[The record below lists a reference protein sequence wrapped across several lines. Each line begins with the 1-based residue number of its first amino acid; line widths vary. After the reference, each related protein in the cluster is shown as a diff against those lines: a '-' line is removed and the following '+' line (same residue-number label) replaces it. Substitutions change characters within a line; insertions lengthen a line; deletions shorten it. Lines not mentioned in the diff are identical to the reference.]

1 MKIFALAAVL
11 AVLLPAGANAQ
22 SADAL
27 LQSKGCLGCH
37 AVDKRVVGPAFQ
49 EVAARYKGDR
59 AAPAKLA
66 SVLKEGKGH
75 PMKVDASDAELKTL
89 VQFVLAQGGDKPAP
103 AAVKAPVN
111 APAPTALLESKGC
124 LNCHAVDKRV
134 VGPAFQEVAARY
146 QGDGGAPAK
155 LFGALKQGQGH
166 PVRVD
171 ATDAE
176 LKTLVQFVLAQ
187 GTAKPAGKPA
197 AAAPASMPLTKDVC
211 LSCHGNE
218 GFSTTRADGKPRP
231 LHVTKDRFEYSVH
244 GKRECVE
251 CHKDITEI
259 PHRPGVAH
267 RVSCITCHETLW
279 KSLEENRST
288 EYKRLGVVADNIQ
301 RYLRSVH
308 ARPSSEDQ
316 SRTNATCYNCHD
328 AHYVY
333 PLGSTGRA
341 DWRLNIPN
349 VCGKCHTKERELYA
363 TSVHGRE
370 VLKSGNPAAAV
381 CSDCHTT
388 HDIESPAKEA
398 TKLVIVKNC
407 GNCHR
412 ESFRTYTQTYHGQVH
427 KLGYTYTAKCY
438 DCHGSH
444 TIQRVS
450 DPASR
455 VHPDNRLQTC
465 QTCHVRASAGFV
477 TFQPHAST
485 HDRERYPVMF
495 WVSKFM
501 IALIVSVFLFFWTHC
516 LLWFYREYRDRKE
529 GKTYPHITTAS
540 LPPRLQEAAKGKHY
554 RRFGPVW
561 RTAHLFFALSLMT
574 LALTGMAAF
583 YSETTWAA
591 NVVRWLGGPWV
602 AALIHRVAA
611 VTILSIFLAQIVY
624 FLIRLA
630 PRWRDFDW
638 FSHRSLVPGPQDVRD
653 IIAMFRW
660 FFGKGPRPVFGRW
673 SYWERFDY
681 WAPFW
686 GLAVVGGSGLMLWFK
701 EATAAV
707 WPGWMFNVATLAHGE
722 EAFLAICFLFTV
734 HFFNNHFRPDKLPP
748 PDIVMFTGTMSLEDF
763 AREHTVEY
771 RELVASGEI
780 EKHLVD
786 VPSRA
791 MTLGSRILGLCL
803 LAVGLTILTLVLI
816 GFIGQAG

>member
-1 MKIFALAAVL
+1 AQ
-11 AVLLPAGANAQ
+11 PAQ
-22 SADAL
+22 AL
-27 LQSKGCLGCH
+27 LQAKGCLGCH

-49 EVAARYKGDR
+49 EVAAKYKGDSG
-59 AAPAKLA
+59 AQAKLTE
-66 SVLKEGKGH
+66 VLKAGKGH
-75 PMKVDASDAELKTL
+75 PMK
-89 VQFVLAQGGDKPAP
+89 
-103 AAVKAPVN
+103 
-111 APAPTALLESKGC
+111 
-124 LNCHAVDKRV
+124 
-134 VGPAFQEVAARY
+134 
-146 QGDGGAPAK
+146 
-155 LFGALKQGQGH
+155 
-166 PVRVD
+166 VD

-176 LKTLVQFVLAQ
+176 LKTLVQYVLAQGGAAAQKPAGKAAPATQTSSEQSNARAVRGSALLAEKGCFNCHAVEKRVVGPAFQEIAGKYKGDASAPQKLASMLKDGQGHPVKVDASDADLRTIAQFVLAQ
-187 GTAKPAGKPA
+187 APAKPAGKPSA
-197 AAAPASMPLTKDVC
+197 APSQAAAPAVPLTNDTC

-218 GFSTTRADGKPRP
+218 GFSATRADGRPRS
-231 LHVTKDRFEYSVH
+231 LHVVKDKFGYSVH
-244 GKRECVE
+244 GKRQCVE

-259 PHRPGVAH
+259 PHKLGVQH
-267 RVSCITCHETLW
+267 RVSCISCHEELW
-279 KSLEENRST
+279 KSLEEHRST
-288 EYKRLGVVADNIQ
+288 EYQRLGVVVDNIQ
-301 RYLRSVH
+301 RYLKSVH
-308 ARPSSEDQ
+308 ARPNREDQ

-333 PLGSTGRA
+333 PVGSTGRA

-349 VCGKCHTKERELYA
+349 VCGKCHEKQREQYA

-370 VLKSGNPAAAV
+370 VLKNGNPAAAV

-388 HDIESPAKEA
+388 HDIDSPQKEA
-398 TKLVIVKNC
+398 TKLAIVKNC
-407 GNCHR
+407 GTCHA

-427 KLGYTYTAKCY
+427 RLGYTYTAKCY

-444 TIQRVS
+444 TIQRVA
-450 DPASR
+450 DPAAK
-455 VHPDNRLQTC
+455 VHPNNRLQTC
-465 QTCHVRASAGFV
+465 QACHANATAGFV

-485 HDRERYPVMF
+485 HDRARYPAMW

-501 IALIVSVFLFFWTHC
+501 LALIASVFLFFWTHC
-516 LLWFYREYRDRKE
+516 LLWFYREYKDRKE
-529 GKTYPHITTAS
+529 GKGHQHISTAS
-540 LPPRLQEAAKGKHY
+540 LPPQLAEKAKGKHY
-554 RRFGPVW
+554 QRFHPVW
-561 RTAHLFFALSLMT
+561 RVAHLFFALSLMT

-583 YSETTWAA
+583 YSETRWAA
-591 NVVRWLGGPWV
+591 NVVHWLGGPWV
-602 AALIHRVAA
+602 AALIHRIAA
-611 VTILSIFLAQIVY
+611 VTILSIFVIQLVY
-624 FLIRLA
+624 FLVTLA
-630 PRWRDFDW
+630 PRWRDFNW
-638 FSHRSLVPGPQDVRD
+638 FSHRSLVPGPQDVYD

-660 FFGKGPRPVFGRW
+660 FFGKGPRPIFGRW

-771 RELVASGEI
+771 QELLASGEL

-791 MTLGSRILGLCL
+791 MTLGSRILGLVL
-803 LAVGLTILTLVLI
+803 LAIGLTILTLVLI